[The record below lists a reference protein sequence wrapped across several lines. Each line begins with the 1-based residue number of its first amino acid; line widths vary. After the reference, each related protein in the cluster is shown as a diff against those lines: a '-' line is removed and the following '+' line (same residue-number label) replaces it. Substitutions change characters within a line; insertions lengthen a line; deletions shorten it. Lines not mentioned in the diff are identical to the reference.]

1 MKLMSS
7 KILLAAVLLAASL
20 VTAQE
25 IPFSLQSADMP
36 ADMPKALV
44 GLLNPE
50 GVRLMTTDN
59 GLQKIA
65 CEVWFSKTVAAK
77 VGSGSSNSPYTN
89 LQVGALVGVLRFI
102 EEGEDSRDQKLKPGF
117 YTLRYARV
125 GVDLGTGQPAD
136 GVVVS
141 PTSADIHVG
150 ESLPLEE
157 LTRISKLGSRTKNP
171 AVMTLL
177 PFNAAYKS
185 FPSIVADDQG
195 NCILQV
201 KLQVQA
207 AGSQKTD
214 SMPIALLLITPERE
228 DGDS

>member
-1 MKLMSS
+1 MKPILN
-7 KILLAAVLLAASL
+7 KLFLVAALLAGSVVAA
-20 VTAQE
+20 QD
-25 IPFSLQSADMP
+25 IPFSLQPVDLPAEMP
-36 ADMPKALV
+36 RALASV
-44 GLLNPE
+44 LNPQ
-50 GVRLMTTDN
+50 GVRLMTIDN
-59 GLQKIA
+59 GVQKIA
-65 CEVWFSKTVAAK
+65 CEVWFSKTVAVKA
-77 VGSGSSNSPYTN
+77 GSGGANAPYTN

-117 YTLRYARV
+117 YTLRYGRV
-125 GVDLGTGQPAD
+125 GVDLGTGQPTD

-141 PTSADIHVG
+141 PASVDLHVG
-150 ESLPLEE
+150 QSLPLDE
-157 LTRISKLGSRTKNP
+157 LTRISRLGSRTKNP

-201 KLQVQA
+201 QLQVQA
-207 AGSQKTD
+207 AGSQKTE